1 MTRRAPVLLETV
13 RVRQGA
19 APLWYLHLR
28 RLSASCIA
36 LGVPFPPRLEVPAG
50 GPDRVHRLE
59 VSQAGAQ
66 VTTREA
72 GPSSPLRLALSPV
85 VHAPYPH
92 KTSDRSVFER
102 AAAGARA
109 AGADDAVLLTP
120 AGLVAEGTIWC
131 LFWWEAGRVAAPPL
145 SLGILPG
152 VSRLRIEELAG
163 PVEERRVSAGEAA
176 GLALFA
182 ANAVRGVVPVA
193 TLDGRPVAQDPGTA
207 RLAER
212 FWT

>member
-36 LGVPFPPRLEVPAG
+36 LGAPFPPRLEVPIG

-59 VSQAGAQ
+59 VSQAGVK
-66 VTTREA
+66 VTTREVGSA
-72 GPSSPLRLALSPV
+72 TPLQLVLSAV

-92 KTSDRSVFER
+92 KTADRSVFER

-109 AGADDAVLLTP
+109 AGADDAILLTP
-120 AGLVAEGTIWC
+120 TGLVAECAIWC

-145 SLGILPG
+145 SLRILPG

-163 PVEERRVSAGEAA
+163 PVLERRVSAGEAA
-176 GLALFA
+176 GRSLFA

-193 TLDGRPVAQDPGTA
+193 TLDGRPVAPDPGTA
-207 RLAER
+207 HLAER